1 MLTIVIRERMA
12 CGRADN
18 DPITSGSVGYP
29 VHFDFSPEWDDLIKN
44 AVFIGSGITF
54 EVPLINTDETIIP
67 HEVLADAG
75 SSLLIG
81 AYGATPDGAVVMPTV
96 YVRVGQINAGA
107 VPPIVS
113 PSVPTPSWAVQVQAA
128 AENTLSAAEGSAED
142 AEAWAVGERNGEPVT
157 EDDPTYH
164 NNAKYYAEQGGGP
177 GGAVQSVN
185 GKTGHVELNAEDV
198 DALPSGTTLDEI
210 SDGATYKR
218 ATAAQLRQIADNAA
232 ELQAQDGKIEALE
245 SGVADIEAVIPNQAT
260 PQNQLA
266 DKSFV
271 NSSINSSAA
280 FFRGAFA
287 TRAAL
292 FAVAW
297 QTADPSAANYVS
309 NNDYAYVADDE
320 TQDDEA
326 WRYIYVLQPG
336 GTSNGWQ
343 PQFRVNESPLT
354 AAQLAALNSGATAE
368 LIEQISKNTA
378 AIALKYT
385 KPNGGIPASDL
396 APGVIPSVPNPSS
409 TTPEMDGVPSAGSSA
424 AYARGDHVHP
434 SDTSKADKVT
444 EVTISDA
451 GAVTQALDP
460 EKIYHFTGA
469 LTALTITLDAPAT
482 GQLAHY
488 RFDFD
493 SGSTAPTLTLPQTV
507 TMPDSFSVEA
517 NKHYEIDIL
526 NGYGAV
532 MSWAS

>member
-1 MLTIVIRERMA
+1 MLTIVIRGRMA

-29 VHFDFSPEWDDLIKN
+29 VHFDFSPEWEDLIKN

-107 VPPIVS
+107 VPPIES

-320 TQDDEA
+320 THDDEA

-368 LIEQISKNTA
+368 LIEQISKNAA

-385 KPNGGIPASDL
+385 KPAVGIPAEDL
-396 APGVIPSVPNPSS
+396 APGVIPSVPAASS
-409 TTPEMDGVPSAGSSA
+409 TTPLMDGNGSAGSA
-424 AYARGDHVHP
+424 ATYARADHVHP
-434 SDTSKADKVT
+434 GDTSKADKVT
-444 EVTISDA
+444 EVTVSTA
-451 GAVTQALDP
+451 GAVTQALDAG
-460 EKIYHFTGA
+460 KIYHFTGA
-469 LTALTITLDAPAT
+469 LTALTITLNTPAS

-488 RFDFD
+488 HFDFD
-493 SGSTAPTLTLPQTV
+493 SGSTAPTLTIPQTV
-507 TMPDSFSVEA
+507 TMPSGFTVKAS
-517 NKHYEIDIL
+517 KHYEIDIL
-526 NGYGAV
+526 NNYGAV
-532 MSWAS
+532 MAW